1 MESNA
6 RHVVHSSGCRIG
18 GATGSGT
25 PRAVGPS
32 PSQDN
37 PPMDC
42 CQRVVTVTMPC
53 LLLMHIHRPK
63 PLYGAPVIQQFPG
76 RQQRMRASA
85 TLTTLVVAVV
95 VIAAFA
101 SRWRPARGAQPAWAH
116 PYGPSDGTAF
126 SVGTRGPTTQPSVL
140 WTYSGPCYGVPPV
153 VDGQGHLSLV
163 NEDQTVVG
171 G

>member
-1 MESNA
+1 MHPNPHPCLI
-6 RHVVHSSGCRIG
+6 HVD
-18 GATGSGT
+18 
-25 PRAVGPS
+25 GPPKCS
-32 PSQDN
+32 CLWRRTHLGLDF
-37 PPMDC
+37 C
-42 CQRVVTVTMPC
+42 HRVVTVTMPC
-53 LLLMHIHRPK
+53 LLLMLQIHRPK
-63 PLYGAPVIQQFPG
+63 PLQGAPRQPVIQQFPG

-95 VIAAFA
+95 AIAAFA

-116 PYGPSDGTAF
+116 PYGPSDGTAC
-126 SVGTRGPTTQPSVL
+126 SVRTRGPTTQPSVL